1 MPLPTPEPGLIIRY
15 AYLWR
20 SEASQGEEE
29 GRKDRPCAVVLAREI
44 TETGEILALV
54 APITHT
60 PPGEGD
66 TSALAIPA
74 RVKQRLGLDEAPSW
88 IITRELNSFSLPG
101 PDLRPIARGEGPAK
115 FVYGHLPQ
123 KLTEEM
129 IRRVVAHVRTGEI
142 KQVRRTR

>member
-1 MPLPTPEPGLIIRY
+1 M
-15 AYLWR
+15 R
-20 SEASQGEEE
+20 SH
-29 GRKDRPCAVVLAREI
+29 EI

-88 IITRELNSFSLPG
+88 IITRELISFSWPR

-115 FVYGHLPQ
+115 FVMGISL
-123 KLTEEM
+123 KN
-129 IRRVVAHVRTGEI
+129 
-142 KQVRRTR
+142 

>member
-1 MPLPTPEPGLIIRY
+1 MPLPLPEPGLIIRY

-20 SEASQGEEE
+20 SEAFQGEEE

-60 PPGEGD
+60 PPEED
-66 TSALAIPA
+66 TSALEIPA
-74 RVKQRLGLDEAPSW
+74 RVKQRLGLDETPSW
-88 IITRELNSFSLPG
+88 IITRELNSFSWPG
-101 PDLRPIARGEGPAK
+101 PDIRPIARGEGLAK

-123 KLTEEM
+123 KLTDEM
-129 IRRVVAHVRTGEI
+129 IRRVVANVRSGEI